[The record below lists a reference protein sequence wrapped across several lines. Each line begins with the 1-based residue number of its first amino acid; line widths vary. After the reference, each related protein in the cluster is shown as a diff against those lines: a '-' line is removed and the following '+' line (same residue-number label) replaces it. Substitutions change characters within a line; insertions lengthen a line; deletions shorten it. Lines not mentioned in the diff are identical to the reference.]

1 LVNLKNK
8 SGIIYYMATGK
19 SNIYEIPFPQSGDVV
34 NVHGDIKSLA
44 ERLDLVLPQASY
56 VDIPVKNTS
65 GSSINP
71 GSAVYVTG
79 HDGTNVTVSPST
91 GSTTSPTLGLMRAA
105 VANNAVGVVVV
116 AGVITGIN
124 TSSFAAGD
132 ILFIGET
139 GGLVNA
145 SSSST
150 GVGVAT
156 VIHAAVSG
164 TIMVGTRGDGTW
176 GALKAGLA

>member
-1 LVNLKNK
+1 
-8 SGIIYYMATGK
+8 MATGR

-65 GSSINP
+65 GSTINP

-79 HDGTNVTVSPST
+79 HDGTNVTVSLST
-91 GSTTSPTLGLMRAA
+91 GSTTNPTLGLLRAST
-105 VANNAVGVVVV
+105 ANNAVGVVVV
-116 AGVITGIN
+116 AGIITGVNTSSYSSGDTLFIN
-124 TSSFAAGD
+124 TS
-132 ILFIGET
+132 
-139 GGLVNA
+139 GGLTNA
-145 SSSST
+145 SSTTT
-150 GVGVAT
+150 GVAVAT
-156 VIHAAVSG
+156 VIHAAVDG

>member
-1 LVNLKNK
+1 
-8 SGIIYYMATGK
+8 MATGK
-19 SNIYEIPFPQSGDVV
+19 SNIYEIPFPQSGDAV

-65 GSSINP
+65 GSTINP

-79 HDGTNVTVSPST
+79 HDGTNVTISLST
-91 GSTTSPTLGLMRAA
+91 GSTTNPTLGLIRATT
-105 VANNAVGVVVV
+105 ANNAVGVVVV
-116 AGVITGIN
+116 AGIISGIN
-124 TSSFAAGD
+124 TSSFTAGD

-145 SSSST
+145 SSSVT

-156 VIHAAVSG
+156 VIHAAVDG

-176 GALKAGLA
+176 GSLKAGLA

>member
-1 LVNLKNK
+1 
-8 SGIIYYMATGK
+8 MATGK
-19 SNIYEIPFPQSGDVV
+19 STNYEIPFPQSGDAV

-44 ERLDLVLPQASY
+44 ERLDIVLPQASY

-65 GSSINP
+65 GSSISA

-79 HDGTNVTVSPST
+79 HDGTNVTVSPVI
-91 GSTTSPTLGLMRAA
+91 GSTTNPTLGLIRTTTT
-105 VANNAVGVVVV
+105 NNSVGVAVVT
-116 AGVITGIN
+116 GIINGIN
-124 TSSFAAGD
+124 TSSFSTGD
-132 ILFIGET
+132 ILFIDT
-139 GGLVNA
+139 NGGLVN

-150 GVGVAT
+150 TGVAVAT
-156 VIHAAVSG
+156 VVHAAVSG